1 MKCAE
6 PLNLLDVYM
15 DGELDLER
23 IVELERHLEVCPG
36 CPAELAS
43 RRALSSAMRDK
54 LDYHTA
60 PLALQRAVR
69 KALAR
74 AKDASSEGSPLMR
87 RTRPAWMRLAAS
99 FVLVAGL
106 SSSLTYYV
114 TPTSSD
120 PIPDE
125 IFASHVRSM
134 QSDDR
139 LIDVASSDEHTVKP
153 WLDAKLD
160 FAPPVKDLSSDGFSL
175 VGGRVDY
182 IGGRAVAALVYHYRK
197 HVITLFIWPDNGDT
211 KPVAATVRR
220 GDRLAQWSDG
230 AMTYWAISDIGA
242 PEFTEFCTRLEAAEA
257 VPEGP
262 ASNTS
267 QPQFSRHG
275 AGKVD

>member
-1 MKCAE
+1 MKCDE

-23 IVELERHLEVCPG
+23 NVELERHLEVCPR

-43 RRALSSAMRDK
+43 RRAVSSAMRDK
-54 LDYHTA
+54 LDYHAA

-69 KALAR
+69 KELAR
-74 AKDASSEGSPLMR
+74 AKGASGRGSPLTR
-87 RTRPAWMRLAAS
+87 RAAPAWMRLAAS

-106 SSSLTYYV
+106 SSALTYYV
-114 TPTSSD
+114 TPTSSEA
-120 PIPDE
+120 IPDE

-134 QSDDR
+134 QSDNR
-139 LIDVASSDEHTVKP
+139 LIDVVSSDEHTVKP

-160 FAPPVKDLSSDGFSL
+160 FAPPVRDLSTDGFSL
-175 VGGRVDY
+175 AGGRVDY
-182 IGGRAVAALVYHYRK
+182 IGGRAVAALVYRYRK

-211 KPVAATVRR
+211 RPVAASVRR

-230 AMTYWAISDIGA
+230 EMTYWAISDIAA
-242 PEFTEFCTRLEAAEA
+242 PEFTEFCKRFEAAEML
-257 VPEGP
+257 PEGP

-267 QPQFSRHG
+267 KPQ
-275 AGKVD
+275 